1 MGRICQELSFV
12 RHLSP
17 LDLGQGERLLIRSIR
32 RWARNSEEWG
42 RAVRD
47 AVQILKPKEGIIFVN
62 ALDQFAADVD
72 ANARRSI
79 RLRIPMCNRMS
90 ADERALLCL
99 VGALHNNHNQHAD
112 ALISYLILPVGQKSV
127 YTNLD
132 RLAKALTEGGVVF
145 SSYDGLR
152 SSKRLLNLRA
162 VA

>member
-17 LDLGQGERLLIRSIR
+17 LDLGQGERLFIRSIR
-32 RWARNSEEWG
+32 RWARSNEEWG

-47 AVQILKPKEGIIFVN
+47 AVRILKPKEGIIFVN
-62 ALDQFAADVD
+62 ALDRFAAGLD

-90 ADERALLCL
+90 ADERAFLC
-99 VGALHNNHNQHAD
+99 VIGAVQNTHNQHAE
-112 ALISYLILPVGQKSV
+112 ALIRYLILPVDQKSA

-132 RLAKALTEGGVVF
+132 SLAKALAESGFFLVLTMVC
-145 SSYDGLR
+145 GLR
-152 SSKRLLNLRA
+152 N
-162 VA
+162 VY

>member
-1 MGRICQELSFV
+1 M
-12 RHLSP
+12 
-17 LDLGQGERLLIRSIR
+17 
-32 RWARNSEEWG
+32 
-42 RAVRD
+42 
-47 AVQILKPKEGIIFVN
+47 QILKPKKGIIFVN